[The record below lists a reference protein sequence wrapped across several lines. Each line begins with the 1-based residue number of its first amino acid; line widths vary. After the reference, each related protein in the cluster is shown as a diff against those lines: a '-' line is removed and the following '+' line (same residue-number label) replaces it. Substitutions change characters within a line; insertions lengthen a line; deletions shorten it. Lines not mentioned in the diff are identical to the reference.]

1 MNKKKQFFLA
11 LLVIIFCYVASFIM
25 SYMSLKSV
33 ISDNAKQVT
42 QVISERIYDA
52 INNELTKPIAVSLT
66 MASDPYLIK
75 RLKQEADHDL
85 QQNVDDIA
93 DYLGHIRGRMGY
105 ETTFLVSE
113 QSRYYYT
120 HAGLNKRVD
129 VDNDEHDIWYKLFVD
144 HGKPYE
150 LNVDEDQ
157 TKSDTLTIFINTRI
171 IDDEGALLGACG
183 MGVQMNNLLKLVR
196 ENEEKFHVNIDL
208 VDGTGL
214 VLVDTDEDNIE
225 RKVLDNIPSDGL
237 NDDGYVFKME
247 GESLVGARLVDNLSW
262 YLVINDQEN
271 YSKSAFTSL
280 LVGYLILLVI
290 LILFLLIAIYV
301 VMKREQSLYVSSAI
315 EVLTGLNSRLVYE
328 QYIRELSKEGYKDV
342 TYISLDLNGLKRVN
356 DQIGHTAGDEL
367 IIAAGH
373 YIRDYFVHSSRCYRI
388 GGDEFAVIIDHCN
401 VDKEKIYR
409 EFKEIV
415 SRWHGSMVPEMSI
428 SMGIARGC
436 DYKIEDIHKLIELA
450 DMEMYRDKDL
460 YYQTHHR

>member
-1 MNKKKQFFLA
+1 MNKKKQFILA
-11 LLVIIFCYVASFIM
+11 LLVIVFCYAASFIM
-25 SYMSLKSV
+25 SYMSLRSV

-66 MASDPYLIK
+66 MASDSYLIE
-75 RLKQEADHDL
+75 RIKQEADHDL
-85 QQNVDDIA
+85 QQNASDIA
-93 DYLGHIRGRMGY
+93 DYLGHIRSRLGF

-129 VDNDEHDIWYKLFVD
+129 VDNDDHDIWYKLFVER
-144 HGKPYE
+144 GKQYE
-150 LNVDEDQ
+150 LHVDEDQ
-157 TKSDTLTIFINTRI
+157 TKSDTLTIFVNTRI
-171 IDDEGALLGACG
+171 IDDDGTLLGVCG
-183 MGVQMNNLLKLVR
+183 MGVQMDNLLKLVR
-196 ENEEKFHVNIDL
+196 ENEEKYHVNIDM
-208 VDGTGL
+208 VDGSGL

-225 RKVLDNIPSDGL
+225 SKVLSNIPVDGQSA
-237 NDDGYVFKME
+237 DGYVFKME
-247 GESLVGARLVDNLSW
+247 GESMVGARFVDNLSW
-262 YLVINDQEN
+262 YLVIHDNEN
-271 YSKSAFTSL
+271 YSKSAFTRL
-280 LVGYLILLVI
+280 LTNYLILLVV

-301 VMKREQSLYVSSAI
+301 IMRRERSLYVSSAI

-328 QYIRELSKEGYKDV
+328 EYIRELRKQKYKEV
-342 TYISLDLNGLKRVN
+342 TYISLDLNGLKRIN
-356 DQIGHTAGDEL
+356 DNIGHTAGDEL

-373 YIRDYFVHSSRCYRI
+373 FIRDYFTHMGRCYRI

-401 VDKEKIYR
+401 VDNEKVYR

-436 DYKIEDIHKLIELA
+436 DYDIEDIHKLIELA

-460 YYQTHHR
+460 YYQSHRR